1 MRHMSREFELGEK
14 TSPILADLVLKKK
27 KNKADSVDAKLG
39 TVSAQRKKKTLLG
52 IQTESSS
59 TFLQLCLNIFGSASG
74 SCKHGLQFCP
84 QRRQK

>member
-39 TVSAQRKKKTLLG
+39 TVSALGRRKLY
-52 IQTESSS
+52 
-59 TFLQLCLNIFGSASG
+59 
-74 SCKHGLQFCP
+74 
-84 QRRQK
+84 